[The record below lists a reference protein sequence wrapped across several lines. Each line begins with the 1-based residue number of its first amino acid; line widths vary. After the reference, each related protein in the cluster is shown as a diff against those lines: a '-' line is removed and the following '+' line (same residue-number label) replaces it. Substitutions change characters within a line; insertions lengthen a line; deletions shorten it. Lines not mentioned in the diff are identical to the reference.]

1 MVTMRAVGIEELQHL
16 PFVRHQLD
24 PGRVQGAWRS
34 GEAAVV
40 VVRRPM
46 PDRVLTDVTGV
57 GGRDLTGLLA
67 DVAGLV
73 AVPDRVRVTAPAD
86 AFPAAW
92 QVDPV
97 HQWHWMR
104 TTRAQGPEAVEVVP
118 VPDDEEV
125 NRLIDAVA
133 PDSHARPGT
142 PGIEAWLGV
151 RDEGRL
157 VAVGAALRQPDG
169 TGHVR
174 AVAVA
179 ADHRG
184 RGLGRELSRALTRAA
199 MADSG
204 VCSLGVY
211 VDNEPALRT
220 YRSLGYEVV
229 HTFTSGPV
237 SGSSS
242 TIASA
247 PSR

>member
-1 MVTMRAVGIEELQHL
+1 MA
-16 PFVRHQLD
+16 
-24 PGRVQGAWRS
+24 
-34 GEAAVV
+34 
-40 VVRRPM
+40 
-46 PDRVLTDVTGV
+46 DRVLTDVTGV
-57 GGRDLTGLLA
+57 GGRDLKGLVA
-67 DVAGLV
+67 DVAELV
-73 AVPDRVRVTAPAD
+73 EVADRVRVTAPAD
-86 AFPAAW
+86 TFPSAW

-104 TTRAQGPEAVEVVP
+104 TTRAQRPATVEVVP
-118 VPDDEEV
+118 VPDDDEV
-125 NRLIDAVA
+125 NHLIDAVA
-133 PDSHARPGT
+133 PASHARPGT
-142 PGIEAWLGV
+142 PGIEARLGV

-179 ADHRG
+179 PDHRG
-184 RGLGRELSRALTRAA
+184 RGLGRELSRALTRTA

-204 VCSLGVY
+204 ICSLGVY

-237 SGSSS
+237 TASSS
-242 TIASA
+242 TIVSA